1 MKRLLVVEDEKDI
14 SEMIVYHLSSAG
26 YKVETAYDADQACAV
41 IDEAAFDLVVLD
53 VLLPGMTGWELC
65 RKIRA
70 DASKASLPI
79 IFVSALSSEADR
91 IRGFDLGCD
100 DYLMKPFSPREMVSR
115 VRAILRRA
123 ENRTRERTRFGFGPV
138 TIDFLH
144 HRVTLH
150 GKTVHFT
157 QSEFQLLYILTNEAN
172 RVFSREE
179 LLTLMR
185 ENDSELELGNIDVH
199 VHRVRQKIEL
209 DPEKPRYIQTVWG
222 VGYRF
227 VND

>member
-1 MKRLLVVEDEKDI
+1 MKRLLVVEDERDI
-14 SEMIVYHLSSAG
+14 NHMIANHLMNAG
-26 YKVETAYDADQACAV
+26 YEVERAYDGDQACAA
-41 IDEAAFDLVVLD
+41 IEETTFDLIVLD
-53 VLLPGMTGWELC
+53 VMLPGMNGWEIC
-65 RKIRA
+65 RKIRS
-70 DASKASLPI
+70 DATKASLPI
-79 IFVSALSSEADR
+79 IFLSALSSEADR
-91 IRGFDLGCD
+91 VRGFDLGCD
-100 DYLMKPFSPREMVSR
+100 DYLMKPFSPQEMVSR

-123 ENRTRERTRFGFGPV
+123 ENHTRERTRFGFGPV
-138 TIDFLH
+138 TIDFLQ

-157 QSEFQLLYILTNEAN
+157 QSEFQLLDILTNGAN

-179 LLTLMR
+179 LLTMMR

-199 VHRVRQKIEL
+199 VHRIRQKIEL
-209 DPEKPRYIQTVWG
+209 DPGNPHYIQTVWG